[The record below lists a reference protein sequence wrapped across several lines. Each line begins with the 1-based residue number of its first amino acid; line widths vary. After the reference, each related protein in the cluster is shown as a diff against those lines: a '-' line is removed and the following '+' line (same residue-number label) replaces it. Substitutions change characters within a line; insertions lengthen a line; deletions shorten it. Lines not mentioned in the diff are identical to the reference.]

1 MNWTGIPVSYTLAWV
16 ADFWKMVSEYDY
28 LQSGSLRARVKKYL
42 LNLSIKKIRVIS
54 KNRIKINVTAIFN
67 VRNRLRFV
75 ENWDRTDRNLTQFN
89 MSVPGI
95 NWSFVLQ

>member
-54 KNRIKINVTAIFN
+54 KNRIKSTLPLFLTFAIDFD
-67 VRNRLRFV
+67 L
-75 ENWDRTDRNLTQFN
+75 
-89 MSVPGI
+89 
-95 NWSFVLQ
+95 